1 MDLASVFESYGR
13 VANAPI
19 LASIGSK
26 FKSSCRL
33 CGADPAIQPVT
44 MMDDSN
50 RFCETCVEQTRE
62 EVIAQ
67 AIQNNPSLARVMVIA
82 SSEEV
87 RQSLCASEVRSGL
100 ALASA
105 LTNASEFLVTQGDG
119 SLQAR
124 AHCGLAYVEID
135 TLKPVIEAMS
145 QLLPSIAGEVGK
157 ALTQV
162 ETIQWAAIV
171 GVLMR
176 VLQSFDGKTVDL
188 VAFPTMLM
196 RNLQVTLRTE
206 YSFNTAH
213 DAFFFPQDASDAEA
227 RELMSLLN
235 TLVNF
240 LVENARQRVLWRA
253 EAEAQTEKAAASA
266 PKSSESETSKGWR
279 VRWMK

>member
-19 LASIGSK
+19 LASIGGK

-33 CGADPAIQPVT
+33 CGAGPAIQPVT

-67 AIQNNPSLARVMVIA
+67 AIQNNPSLARVMIIA
-82 SSEEV
+82 SSEEI
-87 RQSLCASEVRSGL
+87 RQSLRASEVRSGL

-135 TLKPVIEAMS
+135 TEASDRGHVSAPSQHRRRSRERTDTGGDYPVGCHCGR
-145 QLLPSIAGEVGK
+145 PDAGLAELRWQDDRLGRFSDD
-157 ALTQV
+157 ANA
-162 ETIQWAAIV
+162 ESAGHFAH
-171 GVLMR
+171 GVL
-176 VLQSFDGKTVDL
+176 V
-188 VAFPTMLM
+188 
-196 RNLQVTLRTE
+196 
-206 YSFNTAH
+206 
-213 DAFFFPQDASDAEA
+213 
-227 RELMSLLN
+227 
-235 TLVNF
+235 
-240 LVENARQRVLWRA
+240 
-253 EAEAQTEKAAASA
+253 
-266 PKSSESETSKGWR
+266 
-279 VRWMK
+279 